1 MVTLIQSQ
9 LFSCYLFCF
18 SKKAN
23 VQFISSNLNHINNI
37 SHLILMWVC
46 LCVLLEKDK
55 QVQEIVRAILDKH
68 LKYRRESLFE
78 SMYFFT
84 GSSVVMSTV
93 FVKIV

>member
-1 MVTLIQSQ
+1 
-9 LFSCYLFCF
+9 
-18 SKKAN
+18 
-23 VQFISSNLNHINNI
+23 
-37 SHLILMWVC
+37 MWVC